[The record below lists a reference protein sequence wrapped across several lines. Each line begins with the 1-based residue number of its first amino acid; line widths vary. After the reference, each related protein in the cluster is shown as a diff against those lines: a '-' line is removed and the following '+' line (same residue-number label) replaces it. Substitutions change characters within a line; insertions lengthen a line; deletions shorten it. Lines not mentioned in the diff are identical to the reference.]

1 MIIIITE
8 VARKLVN
15 SLTHHMICVSPT
27 NGCPLVDSHLVQCA
41 FVASISSAQYMS
53 VFSAVFCY
61 TMQAAEMFTEEQ
73 VAAIGGRKAV
83 EDAKKVRD

>member
-1 MIIIITE
+1 MLAPPI
-8 VARKLVN
+8 
-15 SLTHHMICVSPT
+15 SS
-27 NGCPLVDSHLVQCA
+27 PLVDSHLVQCA

-61 TMQAAEMFTEEQ
+61 TMQAAKMFTEEQ

-83 EDAKKVRD
+83 RMLRK